1 MTNPNAPA
9 RRAVTPP
16 PWKLVGLLG
25 SLTAFGS
32 MSIDLYLP
40 SLPQIAREL
49 HTRPG
54 QAEATVAGFVAGM
67 AIGQVIYGPASDR
80 FGRRAP
86 ILVGIAIYIAASI
99 VCAMAPSI
107 EVLMSARFIQALGG
121 CAGMVVAR
129 AAVRDHFDHAD
140 TARMLS
146 FMQMISGIAPI
157 LAPILGGLIAT
168 WLGWRATFWTLLI
181 FGLGTWTAAFLW
193 LKESRS
199 AATLAQARLEGP
211 FRAFAA
217 LLRQR
222 RLIGYALAGAL
233 NGACLFSYVAAAP
246 VVIIGVYGVSP
257 ALFGWVFALN
267 GSGLVLGGQLNRYL
281 LRRWTPD
288 FLLARLGL
296 VALMFGALLAAATW
310 SGVGGRWS
318 VFALLFCTIT
328 SYGLMQGNTTAGAL
342 SVDTLRSG
350 STSALLGACSFGTGA
365 AAGALTGMLY
375 DGSARPMASI
385 MALALAG
392 SVTALYALA
401 FRRSAT
407 SAIA

>member
-1 MTNPNAPA
+1 
-9 RRAVTPP
+9 
-16 PWKLVGLLG
+16 
-25 SLTAFGS
+25 

-40 SLPQIAREL
+40 ALPQIAREL

-54 QAEATVAGFVAGM
+54 QVEATVAVFVAGM

-86 ILVGIAIYIAASI
+86 ILAGIAIYIAASI
-99 VCAMAPSI
+99 VCALAPSI
-107 EVLMSARFIQALGG
+107 EVLTPARFIQALGG

-129 AAVRDHFDHAD
+129 AAVRDHFDHTE

-146 FMQMISGIAPI
+146 FMQLISGIAPI
-157 LAPILGGLIAT
+157 VAPVLGGLIAT
-168 WLGWRATFWTLLI
+168 WLGWRATFWTLLL

-222 RLIGYALAGAL
+222 RLLGYALAGAL

-246 VVIIGVYGVSP
+246 VVIIDVYGVSP
-257 ALFGWVFALN
+257 AMFGWAFALN
-267 GSGLVLGGQLNRYL
+267 GSGLVLGGQMNRYL
-281 LRRWTPD
+281 LRRWSPD
-288 FLLARLGL
+288 FLLARVGL
-296 VALMFGALLAAATW
+296 IALAFGALLATATW
-310 SGVGGRWS
+310 TGVGGPWC
-318 VFALLFCTIT
+318 VFPLLFCTIT

-342 SVDTLRSG
+342 SVDPIRSG

-365 AAGALTGMLY
+365 AAGAVTGLLY
-375 DGSARPMASI
+375 DGSARPMATV

-392 SVTALYALA
+392 SVAALYGLA
-401 FRRSAT
+401 FKRSGHPGG
-407 SAIA
+407 

>member
-1 MTNPNAPA
+1 
-9 RRAVTPP
+9 
-16 PWKLVGLLG
+16 LVGLLG

-40 SLPQIAREL
+40 ALPQIAREL
-49 HTRPG
+49 HTQPG
-54 QAEATVAGFVAGM
+54 QAEATVAVFVAGM
-67 AIGQVIYGPASDR
+67 AIGQTIYGPASDR

-86 ILVGIAIYIAASI
+86 VLAGIAIYILASI
-99 VCAMAPSI
+99 VCAMATSI

-129 AAVRDHFDHAD
+129 ASVRDHFDHTE

-146 FMQMISGIAPI
+146 FMQLISGIAPI
-157 LAPILGGLIAT
+157 LAPVLGGLIAIS
-168 WLGWRATFWTLLI
+168 LGWRATFWTLLL
-181 FGLGTWTAAFLW
+181 FGLGTWAAAFLW

-222 RLIGYALAGAL
+222 RLVGYALAGAL

-246 VVIIGVYGVSP
+246 VVIIDVYGVSP
-257 ALFGWVFALN
+257 ALFGWCFALN

-281 LRRWTPD
+281 LRRWSPD
-288 FLLARLGL
+288 VLLARLGL
-296 VALMFGALLAAATW
+296 VALLFGVLLAAATW

-342 SVDTLRSG
+342 SVDTVRSG

-365 AAGALTGMLY
+365 AAGALTGVLY

-392 SVTALYALA
+392 SVAALYALA
-401 FRRSAT
+401 FKRQVAPQT
-407 SAIA
+407 T